1 MTLPFRRRH
10 NDAEATHDRAR
21 ALSSRRLLEP
31 LDGDDEAWL
40 NRHLDACTECRREDE
55 AFFADRQLLRSLR
68 EKPIEPPRDLWA
80 KTAAALDLVASRRS
94 PPAATRPPFWRAVP
108 LGAAAGGMVLLVVI
122 GTVFLPGVIRPVP
135 GATSQVAAASG
146 EPGPTPISVAAA
158 PIRVLRPG
166 ANDTFDFLD
175 TDVEAVCP
183 HARPQCLPPPAEH
196 ESSSLSLLGARAST
210 VTLSPDSNQLVFES
224 EGGTAAEHKILIQ
237 PVAAAGEAS
246 QPPATPTATL
256 PDESAAPSTPPGSAG
271 PTPGATPTGQ
281 IEIASGVTI
290 VGDVAYSPDGKWLAF
305 SAAPKDGS
313 TGPDLYIYAAGDPT
327 ATPVTSDHQTYFS
340 AWLGSKVLASH
351 IAARAEEPQAPGNPK
366 ASNAPGAS
374 GNGNQGQGNGQGNNG
389 QGRSMEGTASSF
401 LFDPATGA
409 STELGQADM
418 WMPVVDPKGR
428 FVTYWAGSLRSTDGV
443 TWQLGEGQLV
453 LDGWRAAANLPSG
466 SAAASEAPAASADA
480 GGPVG
485 HPTPIV
491 TSHVEDFVAKFD
503 PDGIRLAV
511 WVSESAGASD
521 GRLHLVV
528 IDAAT
533 GAIASQPLS
542 GEPALRRFSIGANRL
557 AWVSPSGQDGHES
570 TLQVLGWSGNTFGQI
585 ESEPSADL
593 LILR

>member
-21 ALSSRRLLEP
+21 ALSSRRLLET

-40 NRHLDACTECRREDE
+40 NRHLDTCTECRREDE
-55 AFFADRQLLRSLR
+55 AFAADRQLLRSLR

-80 KTAAALDLVASRRS
+80 KTAAALDSASLRRP
-94 PPAATRPPFWRAVP
+94 PPASTRRPFWRAVP
-108 LGAAAGGMVLLVVI
+108 LGAAAGVMVLLVVI
-122 GTVFLPGVIRPVP
+122 GAVAVPGLIGRGP

-146 EPGPTPISVAAA
+146 QPGPTPISVAAA
-158 PIRVLRPG
+158 PIGVLRPAADG
-166 ANDTFDFLD
+166 TFDFVY
-175 TDVEAVCP
+175 TDVDAVCP
-183 HARPQCLPPPAEH
+183 HARPECLPPPAEH
-196 ESSSLSLLGARAST
+196 ETSSLSLLGARAST

-224 EGGTAAEHKILIQ
+224 DGGTATGGKIVIQ
-237 PVAAAGEAS
+237 PVAAASEAS
-246 QPPATPTATL
+246 QPPETPNATTPE
-256 PDESAAPSTPPGSAG
+256 ESVLPSTPPGSAG
-271 PTPGATPTGQ
+271 PTPGPTPAGQ

-290 VGDVAYSPDGKWLAF
+290 VGDVAYSKDGKWLAF

-313 TGPDLYIYAAGDPT
+313 TGPDLYIYAAGDAT
-327 ATPVTSDHQTYFS
+327 ATQVTSDHQTYFS
-340 AWLGSKVLASH
+340 AWLGGTVLASH
-351 IAARAEEPQAPGNPK
+351 IAASAEQPGSPGNPK
-366 ASNAPGAS
+366 GSNAPGAS
-374 GNGNQGQGNGQGNNG
+374 GNGNHGQGHAI
-389 QGRSMEGTASSF
+389 EGTASSF

-409 STELGQADM
+409 STELAQADM

-428 FVTYWAGSLRSTDGV
+428 FVAYWSGSLRSTDGV
-443 TWQLGEGQLV
+443 TWQLGDGHLV
-453 LDGWRAAANLPSG
+453 LDGWRAATPAPTG
-466 SAAASEAPAASADA
+466 SAAASDAPAASADA
-480 GGPVG
+480 GGPAG

-533 GAIASQPLS
+533 GAISSQPLS

-570 TLQVLGWSGNTFGQI
+570 TLQVLGWSGDTFGQI
-585 ESEPSADL
+585 ESEPTADL

>member
-21 ALSSRRLLEP
+21 ALSSRRLLES

-40 NRHLDACTECRREDE
+40 NRHLDACVECRREDE
-55 AFFADRQLLRSLR
+55 AFAADRQLLRSLR
-68 EKPIEPPRDLWA
+68 DKPIEPPRDLWA
-80 KTAAALDLVASRRS
+80 KTAAALDYASAKRS
-94 PPAATRPPFWRAVP
+94 PPAAARGPFWRAVP
-108 LGAAAGGMVLLVVI
+108 IGAAAGVMVLLVVL
-122 GTVFLPGVIRPVP
+122 GTVALPGLIGRGP

-146 EPGPTPISVAAA
+146 QPGPTPISVAAA
-158 PIRVLRPG
+158 PIGVLRPAADG
-166 ANDTFDFLD
+166 TFDFVY
-175 TDVEAVCP
+175 TDVDAVCP
-183 HARPQCLPPPAEH
+183 HARPECAPPPAER
-196 ESSSLSLLGARAST
+196 ETSSLSLLGARAST

-224 EGGTAAEHKILIQ
+224 VGGTATDGGIVIQ

-246 QPPATPTATL
+246 EPPASPAASA
-256 PDESAAPSTPPGSAG
+256 PDESTAPSTPPGSAG
-271 PTPGATPTGQ
+271 PSPGPTPAGQ

-290 VGDVAYSPDGKWLAF
+290 VGDVAYSGDGKWLAF

-313 TGPDLYIYAAGDPT
+313 TGPDLYIYAVGDPT
-327 ATPVTSDHQTYFS
+327 ATQVTSDHQTYFS

-351 IAARAEEPQAPGNPK
+351 IASPAEEPGSPGNPK
-366 ASNAPGAS
+366 GSNAPGAS
-374 GNGNQGQGNGQGNNG
+374 GNGNHGQGH
-389 QGRSMEGTASSF
+389 SIEGTASSF

-428 FVTYWAGSLRSTDGV
+428 FVAYWSGTLRSDDGV

-453 LDGWRAAANLPSG
+453 LDGWREAATAPSE
-466 SAAASEAPAASADA
+466 SAAASDAPAASADA

-511 WVSESAGASD
+511 WVSESAGATD

-570 TLQVLGWSGNTFGQI
+570 TLQVLGWSGDTFGQI